1 MKAWWRRH
9 WTTESFRW
17 SLLVSAAAAAVR
29 VINLLFLA
37 QNDPAF
43 YVPQI
48 DSLWHHRWAIEIISG
63 NFWGDQVFFR
73 APLYPYLLA
82 LIYWIFGI
90 KIFVAKFIQAIGGAL
105 TCVLIYQLGRTAFT
119 ERVGRLA
126 SLLAVLYGTLILYES
141 ELLIEWLPILFN
153 LWMLLLMLRRRED
166 APLGRWFCIGLL
178 GGLSTIARPNVLL
191 VFPFLALWLWL
202 GQRRSH
208 GWLAAL
214 KRPLMYA
221 MGIAICVLPVTIRN
235 YVVGH
240 DVVMVSSQ
248 GGVNFYLGN
257 NPEADGLTMVMPEI
271 RLDLSIP
278 WSEFVDTTDA
288 YAQHDQ
294 GRPLRPSEISSYW
307 NDKGWKWVFEHPAN
321 FLALTGKRIV
331 YLFSGFENSDQADIY
346 RFSENSPILQ
356 TLIFDRGVKFPF
368 GVVAPL
374 ALIGLLLAWPER
386 RKLAPIYLFL
396 LGYTPTIV
404 LFLVTA
410 RHRLAVIVLFL
421 IFAAFAF
428 SRILDAMMER
438 RREAIGLIAAFAVLL
453 ALLNLRPFDLGYD
466 TSGQYHYQRGLVFEK
481 QGRLDEAIGEYRES
495 LKYQPI
501 PEAFN
506 NLGYAL
512 ARRDDFA
519 GAYQAYQ
526 QGLRAKP
533 NAADILANLG
543 LLFLNVNQLDSAEH
557 YLTRSRSVN
566 PKLAQVYVNLAE
578 LYDRGGEAAR
588 CEQAYRDGIAAV
600 ENYGPLYNG
609 LANFLLKS
617 NRGDE
622 ALAVLAAGTAAAPE
636 YAIGHAN
643 FANLLFEKSDLRAA
657 RSAYAQALRLDPS
670 LNQARLNLAVLF
682 VRSNF
687 PDSARVELETIL
699 RLDPNFAPARQL
711 LEKIR

>member
-1 MKAWWRRH
+1 
-9 WTTESFRW
+9 
-17 SLLVSAAAAAVR
+17 
-29 VINLLFLA
+29 
-37 QNDPAF
+37 
-43 YVPQI
+43 
-48 DSLWHHRWAIEIISG
+48 
-63 NFWGDQVFFR
+63 
-73 APLYPYLLA
+73 
-82 LIYWIFGI
+82 
-90 KIFVAKFIQAIGGAL
+90 
-105 TCVLIYQLGRTAFT
+105 
-119 ERVGRLA
+119 
-126 SLLAVLYGTLILYES
+126 
-141 ELLIEWLPILFN
+141 
-153 LWMLLLMLRRRED
+153 
-166 APLGRWFCIGLL
+166 
-178 GGLSTIARPNVLL
+178 
-191 VFPFLALWLWL
+191 
-202 GQRRSH
+202 
-208 GWLAAL
+208 
-214 KRPLMYA
+214 
-221 MGIAICVLPVTIRN
+221 
-235 YVVGH
+235 
-240 DVVMVSSQ
+240 
-248 GGVNFYLGN
+248 GN

-278 WSEFVDTTDA
+278 WSEFVDTTDS
-288 YAQHDQ
+288 YARHDQ

-481 QGRLDEAIGEYRES
+481 QGRLDEAIGEYREA

-578 LYDRGGEAAR
+578 LYDRGGETAR